1 MTFKSK
7 EVTENI
13 PPLSFAEGTEAL
25 AQPSKPSAE
34 PTDKAN
40 SIPSMPTSRT
50 PSGSMLSN
58 GKPVSEKSRQHA
70 VLAKVVLSNLEAAG
84 LIRRFEVL
92 SKDGDWMETQVV
104 FDNTLWERS
113 LVLSEGLT
121 TPRTGVVNE

>member
-1 MTFKSK
+1 MTSKSK
-7 EVTENI
+7 EVTENT
-13 PPLSFAEGTEAL
+13 PPSFSVADTEAS

-34 PTDKAN
+34 PTGKET
-40 SIPSMPTSRT
+40 SIPSMLTSRT

-92 SKDGDWMETQVV
+92 SKDGVWLETQVV

-121 TPRTGVVNE
+121 TPETGVVNG